1 VIRSV
6 RHVHQVA
13 RMIDRLPAD
22 QPQVIYCPEVPRG
35 ETRVMVRMLFKAR
48 EGGPLLAEASESMP
62 PYVCESMTLRVAGE
76 SRPFGLEDGERTIAL
91 LHR

>member
-13 RMIDRLPAD
+13 RMIDRLAAD
-22 QPQVIYCPEVPRG
+22 QPQVIYCPEEPRG
-35 ETRVMVRMLFKAR
+35 EKRVAVRMLFKAR
-48 EGGPLLAEASESMP
+48 EGGPLLAEASDSMP
-62 PYVCESMTLRVAGE
+62 LWACGSMTLKVAGE